1 MGNESLT
8 RNQRRYINKAKYTAR
23 STGCPVCHKRFGLGE
38 VEVQT
43 LIEGRIA
50 FVHAACLPLDSPINC
65 YAQQLEDKDPYLPG
79 DCVWFLNH
87 CGAYRVRSP
96 IDRNELV
103 MFHKMQLLADLKA
116 FGKVGVSSELAAELL
131 ADYDQDPDSVRVVVV
146 QVAEG
151 QHRRLMV
158 PTELAA
164 HADELVAS
172 AGDVRGDN
180 TLESAHTLLMEA
192 QQLDIDTLLR
202 RRRADGSS
210 LLERAVAFRQSL
222 ATRPSTKGE

>member
-1 MGNESLT
+1 MSNESLSSK
-8 RNQRRYINKAKYTAR
+8 QRRYIKKAKYTAKT
-23 STGCPVCHKRFGLGE
+23 TGCPVCRKRFGLGE
-38 VEVQT
+38 VEVRT

-50 FVHAACLPLDSPINC
+50 FVHAACLPLDAPING
-65 YAQQLEDKDPYLPG
+65 YAQQFEDKDPYLPG

-87 CGAYRVRSP
+87 GEGYRVRPP

-116 FGKVGVSSELAAELL
+116 FGKVERSSELAAELID
-131 ADYDQDPDSVRVVVV
+131 DYDLDPDSVRVVVV

-151 QHRRLMV
+151 QHGRLMV

-164 HADELVAS
+164 HADDLVAS

-180 TLESAHTLLMEA
+180 TLESAHTLFMEA
-192 QQLDIDTLLR
+192 QQLDIDMLQGLSST
-202 RRRADGSS
+202 DGTGAS
-210 LLERAVAFRQSL
+210 LLERAAAIGRSRN
-222 ATRPSTKGE
+222 ATKR